1 MMQRLLDRLRAVSPS
16 VTLALV
22 FILVWAWAAES
33 QGPLTAIANLKGRT
47 NSNGELLVDIGTG
60 DVNIVNV
67 PSVSV
72 SNLGPSSSA
81 SYAATECSAITT
93 ASTNSTNCA
102 DATANL
108 YDFYAINSTTTAAYL
123 RIYNLASAPTCSSA
137 TGFIKSVPIPAAS
150 AAGVFGGVVVPNVIP
165 VNYATGIGFCVTGG
179 GSSTDNTNAPA
190 GIYIA
195 LKYKE

>member
-1 MMQRLLDRLRAVSPS
+1 MTQQRWFWSLA
-16 VTLALV
+16 ALV
-22 FILVWAWAAES
+22 AAILLGGSLIVVEGQDGRS
-33 QGPLTAIANLKGRT
+33 PIANLRGYT
-47 NSNGELLVDIGTG
+47 TETGELAVDIGTG

-67 PSVSV
+67 PSVAV
-72 SNLGPSSSA
+72 SNLGPSSSSSYSA
-81 SYAATECSAITT
+81 SECVLITT
-93 ASTNSTNCA
+93 ASTNATNCA

-123 RIYNLASAPTCSSA
+123 RIYNLAASPTCSSA

-165 VNYATGIGFCVTGG
+165 VNYATGISFCVTGG
-179 GSSTDNTNAPA
+179 GSSTDNTSAPA
-190 GIYIA
+190 GIYLS